1 MAIGDKAG
9 LETVELINEKT
20 LPMVIDALNQLLE
33 RLNGAVITITIN
45 IPPRDYPEK
54 P

>member
-20 LPMVIDALNQLLE
+20 IPMLVDALHVLLE
-33 RLNGAVITITIN
+33 RVNGAVVTITIN
-45 IPPRDYPEK
+45 IPPRDYPEAK
-54 P
+54 